1 MDMLKISDV
10 FCKDVKGGTYYD
22 GERGLI
28 NKFLKL
34 DIVWLFYWGFLV
46 LGVLVFV

>member
-1 MDMLKISDV
+1 MDMLKTSDA

-28 NKFLKL
+28 NKSLKL
-34 DIVWLFYWGFLV
+34 DTV
-46 LGVLVFV
+46 